1 MSGEAMKTL
10 IRHEFLGH
18 AKSLQFA
25 ILLLLSILLFAA
37 NALVFVDSYGKK
49 VDRYENMMASRG
61 QGEST
66 RITGVLCRPNPLT
79 FVAEAGDSG
88 RPAGYTVMPGGTLM
102 AESAASRTFRLPD
115 VSALDWSL
123 IIRVFFSLYAIL
135 LGFQAI
141 SGEKE
146 QGTLRLVLSNSMG
159 RLRFLSAKYFTIILA
174 LTVPLGA
181 GLLLNLALIG
191 IFVPQVLTPDV
202 FARIVLVTILALAFL
217 SLFAFL
223 SLLISCLVARSS
235 IVLLILLSV
244 WLLFTVIIPG
254 ASIVLVE
261 KLSSAANEIQT
272 ARMFEPMVQ
281 KEVWDKVYAIIARAQ
296 KGEFGS
302 EEEIRAESDRA
313 FDEGQK
319 KVNAFYE
326 DFERAQEERARTAK
340 NFSRLSPAALF
351 QFALE
356 GIVWTGDPAERDFL
370 AQVREYSRAYDAY
383 ILEKL
388 GEVVQT
394 SRFSFGT
401 TFDFKGERIQL
412 SSPRPREYGGDK
424 SDFPRFVERKPSP
437 GRSLQRALF
446 DLAGIMVWNIVLAG
460 LAFSAFLRADVR

>member
-1 MSGEAMKTL
+1 MKTL
-10 IRHEFLGH
+10 IRQEFLGQ

-49 VDRYENMMASRG
+49 VERYENRMVLRG

-66 RITGVLCRPNPLT
+66 RITGVIRRPSPLT

-102 AESAASRTFRLPD
+102 AEPPESRTFKLPE
-115 VSALDWSL
+115 VPALDWSL
-123 IIRVFFSLYAIL
+123 IIRVLFSLYAIL
-135 LGFQAI
+135 LGFQAV

-146 QGTLRLVLSNSMG
+146 QGTLRLVLSNPLG
-159 RLRFLSAKYFTIILA
+159 RLKFLFAKYLTILLA
-174 LTVPLGA
+174 LAVPLA
-181 GLLLNLALIG
+181 VGLLLNLALVG
-191 IFVPQVLTPDV
+191 VFVPQALTPDV
-202 FARIVLVTILALAFL
+202 FARIALVAALALAFL

-223 SLLISCLVARSS
+223 SLLVSSLITRSS
-235 IVLLILLSV
+235 IVLLILLAV

-254 ASIVLVE
+254 SSIVLVE
-261 KLSSAANEIQT
+261 KLSSATNEIQT

-281 KEVWDKVYAIIARAQ
+281 KEVWDKVDAIIARAQ
-296 KGEFGS
+296 RGEFGS

-313 FDEGQK
+313 FNEGQK

-356 GIVWTGDPAERDFL
+356 DIVWTGDAAEMDFL
-370 AQVREYSRAYDAY
+370 AQVREHSRAYDAY

-394 SRFSFGT
+394 SRFSFVT

-412 SSPRPREYGGDK
+412 RSPRPQEYNGDK

-446 DLAGIMVWNIVLAG
+446 DLAGIMLWNIVLAG